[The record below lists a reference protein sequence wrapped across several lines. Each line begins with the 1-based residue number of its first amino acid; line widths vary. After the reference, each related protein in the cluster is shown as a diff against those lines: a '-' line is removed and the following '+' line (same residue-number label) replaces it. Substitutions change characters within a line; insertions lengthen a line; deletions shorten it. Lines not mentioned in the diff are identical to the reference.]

1 MKFTQIIGVIL
12 IGVGVWALNVS
23 FQTYLP
29 DSEKI
34 LLDETGNMLESIRS
48 FCPYYDPEDVDT
60 FEPCQREFDTMRTT
74 WNVIGIGLFVGG
86 LLSYYKWILQAM
98 KMIQNKFLR

>member
-34 LLDETGNMLESIRS
+34 LLDETGKMVESVRN